1 MVPNCRNGFL
11 KFYIWSGQPGIT
23 ENRIFHK
30 KIKGLARLRTADWS
44 VYSGSIVQSYFLFLS
59 FPPLCRHHV
68 RVIVQLAAAA
78 NVTPVLN
85 VKRWPILLIIK
96 KNKKYN
102 RRGKKWLIDRKFLKI
117 ELSLIPRDKKTPL
130 TCTEWPG
137 CWPHY
142 GGGPLRVKLFKSK
155 HWRIGRECSFPE
167 SPFSKGF
174 LSPCMPS
181 CNELSVCQV
190 WESYACKRV
199 CNNFKNVFFK
209 KRHQIFLHPLS
220 LKSF

>member
-1 MVPNCRNGFL
+1 MCWILSTGLFPLSHQRPTPKPMVPNCRKWFL

-23 ENRIFHK
+23 ENRIFHR

-68 RVIVQLAAAA
+68 RVKVQLAAAA

-85 VKRWPILLIIK
+85 VKRWPILLIIRK
-96 KNKKYN
+96 TRSTTEGEK
-102 RRGKKWLIDRKFLKI
+102 KFLKI

-130 TCTEWPG
+130 TCTQWLG

-142 GGGPLRVKLFKSK
+142 GGGPLRVKLFKTK
-155 HWRIGRECSFPE
+155 HWRIGHDCSFPE

-181 CNELSVCQV
+181 CNELSVCQKI
-190 WESYACKRV
+190 WESYACKCV
-199 CNNFKNVFFK
+199 CDNFKKVFF
-209 KRHQIFLHPLS
+209 
-220 LKSF
+220 